1 MKYLTKKNANLL
13 IFGCWLVYTAAYVGR
28 LNYSASMAEIIEQLG
43 ISDPEGGLVYS
54 CFAITYGIGQL
65 VNGLLCKFYNPK
77 YVIPG
82 ALCGSAA
89 VNILMP
95 LSGDFRIMAGLWL
108 VNGIVQSMLYSLI
121 IRTIS
126 RNIKS
131 GGISGAIYA
140 MSTTVAVGTALAYG
154 TSALFVALDLWRV
167 TFFVAGGALIAA
179 AAVWFV
185 IMSRIEAARARGEV
199 EDDDAAE
206 KKQEPETVKRGVSSF
221 FLMTLIFV
229 GVTAIANGFIK
240 DGINNWLPKLLR
252 VEYGVPDSLS
262 IILTLLLP
270 VFSIFG
276 SIVARKLYLKLRN
289 HMLAN
294 GIFYSISFALALLVF
309 LIYPIRNVPITMVLF
324 VGLACMMAAINNV
337 ITSMFPL
344 DNRDKMDS
352 GLLAGLMDTV
362 CYAGS
367 SLAGILLGVIM
378 EKSAGEG
385 ILITIFSFAA
395 VAALICMI
403 FFLST
408 RKKKK

>member
-1 MKYLTKKNANLL
+1 MKYLTKKNASLL
-13 IFGCWLVYTAAYVGR
+13 IFGCWLVYVAAYVGR
-28 LNYSASMAEIIEQLG
+28 LNYSASMAEIIDSLG
-43 ISDPEGGLVYS
+43 ISDPQGGLVYS
-54 CFAITYGIGQL
+54 CFAIAYGLGQL

-77 YVIPG
+77 YVITG
-82 ALCGSAA
+82 ALCGSAI

-95 LSGDFRIMAGLWL
+95 LSGDYRIMAGLWL

-126 RNIKS
+126 KNIKS
-131 GGISGAIYA
+131 SGISSAIYA

-154 TSALFVALDLWRV
+154 TSALFVALNAWRV
-167 TFFVAGGALIAA
+167 TFFVAGGALIS
-179 AAVWFV
+179 AAVVWFI
-185 IMSRIEAARARGEV
+185 IMSRVEAAKARGEV
-199 EDDDAAE
+199 EDDDAIE
-206 KKQEPETVKRGVSSF
+206 KKDEGSTVRRGITSF

-229 GVTAIANGFIK
+229 GITAIANGFIK

-252 VEYGVPDSLS
+252 AEYSVPDSLS

-276 SIVARKLYLKLRN
+276 SVIARKLYLKLRN
-289 HMLAN
+289 HMLTN
-294 GIFYSISFALALLVF
+294 GILYSVSFVLAILVF
-309 LIYPIRNVPITMVLF
+309 LIYPTRNVPITMVF
-324 VGLACMMAAINNV
+324 FIGLACMMAAINNV
-337 ITSMFPL
+337 ITGMFPL
-344 DNRDKMDS
+344 DNRDEMDS

-367 SLAGILLGVIM
+367 SLAGVLLGVIM

-385 ILITIFSFAA
+385 ILITIFSFAV
-395 VAALICMI
+395 VAAVICMI